1 MHRWMTLVC
10 TLFLPG
16 LAGTM
21 LSAEES
27 TPLAFRAGAAMV
39 DITPTVFPVIVNGMV
54 EERTATMAHDVL
66 MARALVLDDGTERIA
81 IVVVDSLMLTRAML
95 DDAKE
100 QASQLTGIPTNRM
113 LISATHTHSAPS
125 AMPCLGS
132 RVDPEYAQFLPGQIV
147 RSIVQASEKL
157 TPAKV
162 GWAVVTDDQHN
173 HCRRWIFRSDRM
185 TMADPF
191 GQFNVRAHMHP
202 GYQSPNHIGPSG
214 PADTDLTVLSVQ
226 TTDDKPLAVLANYA
240 MHYYGSPLVS
250 GDICGRFGAKFAEL
264 IGVSDQQPGFVGI
277 LSQGT
282 SGDSMWMDYSQPA
295 KQNDLDAY
303 VRALAEGAVR
313 ASESIQYRSDI
324 TLAMA
329 EETLKLNRRTPDEA
343 RLKWAHE
350 LVVQVGDR
358 LPRGWS
364 EVYAFEQLQ
373 LHEDPTA
380 ELKLQAIRI
389 GDFGITAIPDEVF
402 GITGIKLK
410 NASPLAVTMNIELA
424 NGAEG
429 YIPPPEQHVL
439 GGYTTWPARTAGLE
453 VQAEPR
459 IVETLT
465 RLLEQVSEKA
475 RRETI
480 DELHAY
486 AEAVLESKPRA
497 FWRVGEIESTGW
509 DQLPT
514 GSGGPPNSGSHDGGP
529 ALALLAGPTL
539 QKTGIC
545 IDAVG
550 DHHGRYEDGI
560 AFYLPGPKGSGL
572 TQQPRG
578 NRAAHFAGGR
588 VAAKVSG
595 LGSVYSVECW
605 VWNGFPNN
613 ERAVTGYFFSRGPD
627 GDVRVPG
634 DHLGIGGN
642 YLNQGWDGKL
652 LLFNGNE
659 RDEALTGRTVLESR
673 AWHHVA
679 LIRNG
684 KHVTVYLN
692 GNPQPEIDGE
702 LEPTFKESSD
712 EIFLGG
718 RSDRLFGLEGRLDE
732 VALYDRVLTAEE
744 IASHF
749 AVADTLVVGWDQRAT
764 PASAHQN
771 GAGDIVGRRGLPA
784 ADPTLHQDTT
794 PVPDTPPLSPEESMK
809 VAHVREGYELQLV
822 VAEPLVID
830 PVAIDWGPDGRLW
843 VAEMADYPSG
853 MDNNGK
859 PGGRIRFLEDKD
871 NDGKYETSTV
881 LLHDVPFPTGVMAW
895 GKGVIVTA
903 APEIFYAEDTD
914 GDGKADV
921 RNTLYSGFLEGNQ
934 QLRVNGLRWGLDN
947 WVHCASGSHHA
958 GYGADSQ
965 ILSHVTNEKTA
976 VGSRDFRFRPDE
988 GLIDPQSGPSQFGR
1002 NRDAWGNWFGEQNSY
1017 PLWHYVLED
1026 PYIRRNPHFAP
1037 PDPRNLMTPSNPP
1050 IYAAA
1055 PPEKR
1060 FHSFEQSGRYT
1071 SACSGMV
1078 YLDELLFGADSRS
1091 CLPGRTSVEGAAQPE
1106 RASQQGAAPPD
1117 ALQSGDEVAKSFPA
1131 ERTYQTQSFPAERTY
1146 QSNLGTQHAFTCEP
1160 FSNLVQHNLLIDDGV
1175 SFRLERDPKE
1185 ADAKTDFFAS
1195 EDRWCRPVMV
1205 RTGPDGALWIV
1216 DMYRYMIEHPHWL
1229 PKEGQD
1235 ELRPF
1240 FRSGDDRGRIYRI
1253 VPVSGKALA
1262 AGVNASETPL
1272 PRPDALS
1279 PTDHR
1284 MDQLSAAELVAEL
1297 ESPNGWRRDTAQ
1309 RLLVTSGDESAEK
1322 LLQTMVSTGQ
1332 RPTARLHALCTLEGL
1347 GTLSASDIEVALK
1360 DPHPGVRR
1368 RAVRLAPAVK
1378 VPLTSLLSLT
1388 HDPSAKV
1395 RLELACV
1402 AGQVQETASSNI
1414 LGDLLLSDTDPYVR
1428 AAVISSLN
1436 AGNIS
1441 NTIDRFGVVVQ
1452 RDAAANNSSET
1463 KMPGFTAADRD
1474 ELTSILYEQ
1483 AASMADSKDIER
1495 LLLLT
1500 VDDAEDRLQAW
1511 QMKSF
1516 ARMLDRLHARGWL
1529 ISDHFVSKDHQAW
1542 IANAFQIARGMA
1554 ADSAEHENLRVAAIP
1569 LLLRNAEQPQDI
1581 ATLQEMLTPQTP
1593 VSVQEAAIRHL
1604 GQQSTESAADAL
1616 LAGWSSHS
1624 PLIRSQILTELSSRP
1639 EWIVRLLTQMES
1651 GHVAAGEIDAA
1662 MRQRLL
1668 TTRDAA
1674 IRGRLEKVFTS
1685 GTSTDR
1691 KAVMEVFQPALKLAG
1706 DAVRGGMIFGKK
1718 CATCHKQGGV
1728 GHEVGPNLA
1737 SLTTRTPESIF
1748 TAILDPS
1755 AAVEAKYLNFV
1766 VATTSG
1772 RSVIG
1777 MLSTETGS
1785 SIMLLAAEG
1794 KSESVLRTDIEELR
1808 STGKSLMPDGVEK
1821 DLTHQDLADVI
1832 EYVKGLQK

>member
-1 MHRWMTLVC
+1 MRRWMILVC
-10 TLFLPG
+10 TLL
-16 LAGTM
+16 LLESARTA
-21 LSAEES
+21 LSAEEA
-27 TPLAFRAGAAMV
+27 TPVSLRAGAAMV

-66 MARALVLDDGTERIA
+66 MARALVLDDGKERIA
-81 IVVVDSLMLTRAML
+81 IVVVDSLMLTRAIL

-100 QASQLTGIPTNRM
+100 QASGLTGIPMNRM

-147 RSIVQASEKL
+147 RSIVQANEKL

-162 GWAVVTDDQHN
+162 GWAVVTDDLHN

-202 GYQSPNHIGPSG
+202 GYQSANHISPSG

-250 GDICGRFGAKFAEL
+250 GDICGRFGLKFAEL
-264 IGVSDQQPGFVGI
+264 IGVSNQQPGFVGI

-295 KQNDLDAY
+295 QPTDLDAY
-303 VRALAEGAVR
+303 VKALAEGAVR
-313 ASESIQYRSDI
+313 ACQSISYRSDVS
-324 TLAMA
+324 LAMA

-343 RLKWAHE
+343 RLKWAQE
-350 LVVQVGDR
+350 LVTQVGDR

-364 EVYAFEQLQ
+364 EVYAFEQLR

-410 NASPLAVTMNIELA
+410 NVSPLAATMNIELA

-429 YIPPPEQHVL
+429 YIPPPEQHQL

-453 VQAEPR
+453 VQAEPQ
-459 IVETLT
+459 IVEVLT
-465 RLLEQVSEKA
+465 QLLEQVSGKP

-480 DELHAY
+480 DAAHAF
-486 AEAVLESKPRA
+486 AKAVMESKPRT
-497 FWRVGEIESTGW
+497 FWRLGEIAGTANQSLRRREAAAG
-509 DQLPT
+509 QNPA
-514 GSGGPPNSGSHDGGP
+514 DGAAGVQYLAAD
-529 ALALLAGPTL
+529 ALGKHHAL
-539 QKTGIC
+539 
-545 IDAVG
+545 
-550 DHHGRYEDGI
+550 YEDGI
-560 AFYLPGPKGSGL
+560 AFYLPGPKGNGL
-572 TQQPRG
+572 NQQPRG

-588 VAAKVSG
+588 VAANVPD
-595 LGSVYSVECW
+595 LGNVYSVECW

-627 GDVRVPG
+627 GDAQVAG
-634 DHLGIGGN
+634 DHLGVGGN
-642 YLNQGWDGKL
+642 YRNQGWDGKL

-659 RDEALTGRTVLESR
+659 RDETFIGRTVLETR
-673 AWHHVA
+673 TWHHVA
-679 LIRNG
+679 LVRNG

-702 LEPTFKESSD
+702 LEPTYSEAAD
-712 EIFLGG
+712 AIFLGG
-718 RSDRLFGLEGRLDE
+718 RSDRMFGLEGRLDE
-732 VALYDRVLTAEE
+732 VALYDRALTAEE
-744 IASHF
+744 VSAHF
-749 AVADTLVVGWDQRAT
+749 AVAGAMIVPQISEVV
-764 PASAHQN
+764 PK
-771 GAGDIVGRRGLPA
+771 
-784 ADPTLHQDTT
+784 
-794 PVPDTPPLSPEESMK
+794 PDTPPLSPEESMK
-809 VAHVREGYELQLV
+809 VAHVREGFELELV
-822 VAEPLVID
+822 AAEPLVID
-830 PVAIDWGPDGRLW
+830 PVAIDWGPDGKLW

-871 NDGKYETSTV
+871 QDGKYETSTV
-881 LLHDVPFPTGVMAW
+881 LLSDVPFPTGVMAW
-895 GKGVIVTA
+895 GNGVLVTA
-903 APEIFYAEDTD
+903 APEIFYAEDSN
-914 GDGKADV
+914 GDGKADI
-921 RNTLYSGFLEGNQ
+921 RKTLFSGFLEGNQ

-947 WVHCASGSHHA
+947 WVYCASGSHHA

-965 ILSHVTNEKTA
+965 ILSHITNQIIA
-976 VGSRDFRFRPDE
+976 VGSRDFRIRPE
-988 GLIDPQSGPSQFGR
+988 LGLIDPQSGPSQFGR

-1026 PYIRRNPHFAP
+1026 PSIRRNSHFAP

-1050 IYAAA
+1050 VYAAA
-1055 PPEKR
+1055 APEKR

-1078 YLDELLFGADSRS
+1078 YLDELLFGA
-1091 CLPGRTSVEGAAQPE
+1091 
-1106 RASQQGAAPPD
+1106 
-1117 ALQSGDEVAKSFPA
+1117 
-1131 ERTYQTQSFPAERTY
+1131 ERTYLSG
-1146 QSNLGTQHAFTCEP
+1146 LGIQHAFTCEP

-1175 SFRLERDPKE
+1175 SFRLERDPAE
-1185 ADAKTDFFAS
+1185 ADSKTDFFAS

-1205 RTGPDGALWIV
+1205 RTGPDGALWVV

-1253 VPVSGKALA
+1253 VPVSGTALS
-1262 AGVNASETPL
+1262 AGVHASETP
-1272 PRPDALS
+1272 RPTASALS
-1279 PTDHR
+1279 LTGHR
-1284 MDQLSAAELVAEL
+1284 MDHLSTAELVATL

-1309 RLLVTSGDESAEK
+1309 QLLIATHDESAVE
-1322 LLQTMVSTGQ
+1322 LLSTMVAGGN
-1332 RPTARLHALCTLEGL
+1332 RPTARLHALCTLDGL
-1347 GTLSASDIEVALK
+1347 NALTPGIVESALQ

-1368 RAVRLAPAVK
+1368 HAVRLTPSAK
-1378 VPLTSLLSLT
+1378 VPLTSLLVLT
-1388 HDPSAKV
+1388 NDPDAKV

-1402 AGQVQETASSNI
+1402 AGQVEDSVSANI
-1414 LGDLLLSDTDPYVR
+1414 LGDLLLRDTNPYLQ

-1436 AGNIS
+1436 AGNIN
-1441 NTIDRFGVVVQ
+1441 NTIERFGSVAQV
-1452 RDAAANNSSET
+1452 DAAANNSGDS
-1463 KMPGFTAADRD
+1463 KIPGFTAADRD

-1483 AASMADSKDIER
+1483 AASIASDKDIER

-1500 VDDAEDRLQAW
+1500 VDDSDDRLQAW

-1516 ARMLDRLHARGWL
+1516 ARMLDRLHARGWSV
-1529 ISDHFVSKDHQAW
+1529 SDHIGGKDHQAW
-1542 IANAFQIARGMA
+1542 IAKAFQIARRMA
-1554 ADSAEHENLRVAAIP
+1554 ADSSEEEILRVAAIP
-1569 LLLRNAEQPQDI
+1569 LLLRSSDGPRDI
-1581 ATLQEMLTPQTP
+1581 ATLQEMLMPQTP
-1593 VSVQEAAIRHL
+1593 VRVQEAAIRHL
-1604 GQQSTESAADAL
+1604 GQQSTESSADAL

-1639 EWIVRLLTQMES
+1639 EWIARLLTQMES
-1651 GHVAAGEIDAA
+1651 GSVAAGEIDAA

-1674 IRGRLEKVFTS
+1674 VRERLEKVFTS
-1685 GTSTDR
+1685 GTSADR
-1691 KAVMEVFQPALKLAG
+1691 KAVMEAFQPTLKLTG
-1706 DAVRGGMIFGKK
+1706 DAARGALVFGKK

-1737 SLTTRTPESIF
+1737 SLTTRTPESLF

-1755 AAVEAKYLNFV
+1755 AVVEAKYLNFV

-1785 SIMLLAAEG
+1785 SITLLAAEG

-1832 EYVKGLQK
+1832 EYVRGLQK

>member
-1 MHRWMTLVC
+1 M
-10 TLFLPG
+10 
-16 LAGTM
+16 
-21 LSAEES
+21 
-27 TPLAFRAGAAMV
+27 
-39 DITPTVFPVIVNGMV
+39 
-54 EERTATMAHDVL
+54 
-66 MARALVLDDGTERIA
+66 
-81 IVVVDSLMLTRAML
+81 
-95 DDAKE
+95 
-100 QASQLTGIPTNRM
+100 
-113 LISATHTHSAPS
+113 
-125 AMPCLGS
+125 
-132 RVDPEYAQFLPGQIV
+132 
-147 RSIVQASEKL
+147 
-157 TPAKV
+157 
-162 GWAVVTDDQHN
+162 
-173 HCRRWIFRSDRM
+173 
-185 TMADPF
+185 
-191 GQFNVRAHMHP
+191 
-202 GYQSPNHIGPSG
+202 SPNHIGPSG
-214 PADTDLTVLSVQ
+214 PADTDLMVLSVQ
-226 TTDDKPLAVLANYA
+226 TADDKPLAVLANYA
-240 MHYYGSPLVS
+240 MHYHGSPMVS
-250 GDICGRFGAKFAEL
+250 GDICGRFGLKFAEL
-264 IGVSDQQPGFVGI
+264 IGVTNQQPGFVGI

-295 KQNDLDAY
+295 RPTDLDAY
-303 VRALAEGAVR
+303 VKALAEGAVR
-313 ASESIQYRSDI
+313 ACESIQYRSDI
-324 TLAMA
+324 SLAMA
-329 EETLKLNRRTPDEA
+329 EETLKLHRRTPDEA

-350 LVVQVGDR
+350 LVAQVGDR

-364 EVYAFEQLQ
+364 EVYAFEQLR
-373 LHEDPTA
+373 LHEDPAA

-410 NASPLAVTMNIELA
+410 NVSPLVATMNIELA

-429 YIPPPEQHVL
+429 YIPPPEQHQL

-453 VQAEPR
+453 VRAEPQ

-465 RLLEQVSEKA
+465 RLLEEVAGKP
-475 RRETI
+475 RRESI
-480 DELHAY
+480 DERHAY
-486 AEAVLESKPRA
+486 AKTIMESKPMA
-497 FWRVGEIESTGW
+497 FWRLGEIES
-509 DQLPT
+509 
-514 GSGGPPNSGSHDGGP
+514 GG
-529 ALALLAGPTL
+529 L
-539 QKTGIC
+539 C
-545 IDAVG
+545 IDTIG
-550 DHHGRYEDGI
+550 IHHAHYEDGI
-560 AFYLPGPKGSGL
+560 AFYLPGPKGNGL
-572 TQQPRG
+572 NQQPRG

-595 LGSVYSVECW
+595 LGNVYSVECW

-613 ERAVTGYFFSRGPD
+613 ERAVTGYFFSRGPE
-627 GDVRVPG
+627 GDAEVAG

-642 YLNQGWDGKL
+642 YMNQGWDGKL

-659 RDEALTGRTVLESR
+659 RDEALTGRTMLETR
-673 AWHHVA
+673 MWHHVA
-679 LIRNG
+679 LVRNG
-684 KHVTVYLN
+684 KHVTVYLD
-692 GNPQPEIDGE
+692 GNPEPEIYGE
-702 LEPTFKESSD
+702 LEPTFEESSD

-718 RSDRLFGLEGRLDE
+718 RSDRMFGLEGRLDE
-732 VALYDRVLTAEE
+732 VALYGRALTADEV
-744 IASHF
+744 ARHF
-749 AVADTLVVGWDQRAT
+749 AVADALFVPQISEVV
-764 PASAHQN
+764 PK
-771 GAGDIVGRRGLPA
+771 
-784 ADPTLHQDTT
+784 
-794 PVPDTPPLSPEESMK
+794 PDTPPLSPAESMK

-822 VAEPLVID
+822 VAEPLVVD
-830 PVAIDWGPDGRLW
+830 PVAIDWGPDGKLW

-859 PGGRIRFLEDKD
+859 PGGRIRFLEDND

-881 LLHDVPFPTGVMAW
+881 LLKDVPFPTGVMAW
-895 GKGVIVTA
+895 GQGVIVTA
-903 APEIFYAEDTD
+903 APEIFYAEDSD
-914 GDGKADV
+914 GDGKADI
-921 RNTLYSGFLEGNQ
+921 RKTLFSGFLEGNQ
-934 QLRVNGLRWGLDN
+934 QLRVNGLCWGLDN
-947 WVHCASGSHHA
+947 WVYCASGSHHA
-958 GYGADSQ
+958 SYGADSQ
-965 ILSHVTNEKTA
+965 ILSHVTNQKSA
-976 VGSRDFRFRPDE
+976 IGSRDFRFRPDE

-1050 IYAAA
+1050 VYAAA
-1055 PPEKR
+1055 QAEKR

-1078 YLDELLFGADSRS
+1078 YLDELLFGAESRS
-1091 CLPGRTSVEGAAQPE
+1091 CLPGRTSADDAPLP
-1106 RASQQGAAPPD
+1106 AKANAQGADQPHAS
-1117 ALQSGDEVAKSFPA
+1117 LGRDEVAKSFPA

-1146 QSNLGTQHAFTCEP
+1146 QTQSFPAERTYMSGLAIQHAFTCEP

-1175 SFRLERDPKE
+1175 SFRLERDPAE

-1216 DMYRYMIEHPHWL
+1216 DMYRYMIEHPQWL

-1253 VPVSGKALA
+1253 VPKATSGNP
-1262 AGVNASETPL
+1262 GERGGASP
-1272 PRPDALS
+1272 PVPS
-1279 PTDHR
+1279 PR
-1284 MDQLSAAELVAEL
+1284 MDQFSTAELVAEL
-1297 ESPNGWRRDTAQ
+1297 ESSNGWRRDTAQ
-1309 RLLVTSGDESAEK
+1309 RLLVTSREESAVE
-1322 LLQTMVSTGQ
+1322 LLKTMVGTGQ
-1332 RPTARLHALCTLEGL
+1332 RPTARLHALCTLDGL
-1347 GTLSASDIEVALK
+1347 GKLSADVVEIALK

-1368 RAVRLAPAVK
+1368 YAVRLTPSAK
-1378 VPLTSLLSLT
+1378 VPLTSLLVLT
-1388 HDPSAKV
+1388 HDPDAKV

-1402 AGQVQETASSNI
+1402 AGQVQEIASAGI
-1414 LGDLLLSDTDPYVR
+1414 LGELLLRDTNPYLR

-1436 AGNIS
+1436 AGNIN
-1441 NTIDRFGVVVQ
+1441 NTIDRFGSVVQ
-1452 RDAAANNSSET
+1452 VDAPANKPGES
-1463 KMPGFTAADRD
+1463 KMPGFTAAERD

-1483 AASMADSKDIER
+1483 AASVANDEDLER

-1500 VDDAEDRLQAW
+1500 VDDADDRLQAW

-1516 ARMLDRLHARGWL
+1516 ARMLDRLNARGWS

-1542 IANAFQIARGMA
+1542 IANAFQIARRMA
-1554 ADSAEHENLRVAAIP
+1554 ADSNEDEILRVAAIP
-1569 LLLRNAEQPQDI
+1569 LLLRNVHQPQDL
-1581 ATLQEMLTPQTP
+1581 AKLQEMLTPQTP

-1604 GQQSTESAADAL
+1604 GRQSTESSADAL

-1651 GHVAAGEIDAA
+1651 GSVAVGEIDAA

-1674 IRGRLEKVFTS
+1674 IRTRLEKVFTS
-1685 GTSTDR
+1685 GTSADR
-1691 KAVMEVFQPALKLAG
+1691 SAVMEAFQPALKLTSDAG
-1706 DAVRGGMIFGKK
+1706 RGALVFGKK

-1737 SLTTRTPESIF
+1737 SLTMRTPESLF

-1755 AAVEAKYLNFV
+1755 AAVEGKYLNFV

-1785 SIMLLAAEG
+1785 SITLLAAEG
-1794 KSESVLRTDIEELR
+1794 KSEAVLRTDIEELR

-1832 EYVKGLQK
+1832 EYVKTLQK

>member
-1 MHRWMTLVC
+1 MRRWITLVC
-10 TLFLPG
+10 TVLSLG
-16 LAGTM
+16 SAGRA
-21 LSAEES
+21 LSAEE
-27 TPLAFRAGAAMV
+27 LAPMGFRAGAAMV

-66 MARALVLDDGTERIA
+66 MARALVLDDGKERIA
-81 IVVVDSLMLTRAML
+81 LVVVDSLMLTRAML

-100 QASQLTGIPTNRM
+100 QASQLTGIPPNRM

-147 RSIVQASEKL
+147 RCIVQASEKL

-162 GWAVVTDDQHN
+162 GWAMVTDDQN
-173 HCRRWIFRSDRM
+173 NNCRRWIFRSDRM
-185 TMADPF
+185 AMADPF

-214 PADTDLTVLSVQ
+214 PADTDLTVLSVH

-250 GDICGRFGAKFAEL
+250 GDVCGRFGLKFAEL
-264 IGVSDQQPGFVGI
+264 IGVSNQQPGFVGI

-295 KQNDLDAY
+295 KPNDLDAY
-303 VRALAEGAVR
+303 VKALAEGAVR
-313 ASESIQYRSDI
+313 ACESIQYRSDI

-329 EETLKLNRRTPDEA
+329 EETLKLNRRAPDEA
-343 RLKWAHE
+343 RLQWAHE
-350 LVVQVGDR
+350 LVAQVGDR

-364 EVYAFEQLQ
+364 EVYAFEQLR
-373 LHEDPTA
+373 LHEEPTA

-410 NASPLAVTMNIELA
+410 NGSPLAVTMNIELA

-429 YIPPPEQHVL
+429 YIPPPEQHAL
-439 GGYTTWPARTAGLE
+439 GGYTTWAARTAGLE
-453 VQAEPR
+453 VAAEPQ

-465 RLLEQVSEKA
+465 RLLEQVAGKP
-475 RRETI
+475 RRDTV
-480 DELHAY
+480 DEQHAY
-486 AEAVLESKPRA
+486 AKAVMESKPKA
-497 FWRVGEIESTGW
+497 FWRLGEI
-509 DQLPT
+509 
-514 GSGGPPNSGSHDGGP
+514 SGTAAAD
-529 ALALLAGPTL
+529 AL
-539 QKTGIC
+539 GI
-545 IDAVG
+545 
-550 DHHGRYEDGI
+550 HHARYEDGI
-560 AFYLPGPKGSGL
+560 AFYLPGPKGDGL
-572 TQQPRG
+572 NQQPRG

-588 VAAKVSG
+588 VAATVPQ
-595 LGSVYSVECW
+595 LGNVYSVECW
-605 VWNGFPNN
+605 VWNGFPNS

-627 GDVRVPG
+627 GDAQVAG

-642 YLNQGWDGKL
+642 YMNLGWDGKL
-652 LLFNGNE
+652 FLFNGNK
-659 RDEALTGRTVLESR
+659 RDEAIIGRTVLETR
-673 AWHHVA
+673 TWHHVA
-679 LIRNG
+679 LVRNG
-684 KHVTVYLN
+684 NHVTVYLN
-692 GNPQPEIDGE
+692 GNLQPEIDGE
-702 LEPTFKESSD
+702 LEATFAEADDK
-712 EIFLGG
+712 IVLGG

-732 VALYDRVLTAEE
+732 VTLYDRVLTPEE
-744 IASHF
+744 VSSHF
-749 AVADTLVVGWDQRAT
+749 TVADAEIVPQISEVV
-764 PASAHQN
+764 PK
-771 GAGDIVGRRGLPA
+771 
-784 ADPTLHQDTT
+784 
-794 PVPDTPPLSPEESMK
+794 PDTPPLSPEESMK

-822 VAEPLVID
+822 AAEPLVID
-830 PVAIDWGPDGRLW
+830 PVAIDWGPDGKLW

-859 PGGRIRFLEDKD
+859 PGGRIRFLEDKN

-881 LLHDVPFPTGVMAW
+881 LLNDVPFPTGVMAW

-903 APEIFYAEDTD
+903 APEILYAEDSD
-914 GDGKADV
+914 GDGTADI
-921 RNTLYSGFLEGNQ
+921 RKTLFSGFLEGNQ

-947 WVHCASGSHHA
+947 WIHCASGSHHP

-965 ILSHVTNEKTA
+965 ILSHVTNERTA
-976 VGSRDFRFRPDE
+976 VGSRDFRIRPNE

-1037 PDPRNLMTPSNPP
+1037 PDPRNLMTPSNPLV
-1050 IYAAA
+1050 YAAT

-1078 YLDELLFGADSRS
+1078 YLDELLFGENEQSP
-1091 CLPGRTSVEGAAQPE
+1091 LPRVGGEGQGEGAATL
-1106 RASQQGAAPPD
+1106 ALNAAEQSTPSSGLRPPSP
-1117 ALQSGDEVAKSFPA
+1117 LK
-1131 ERTYQTQSFPAERTY
+1131 
-1146 QSNLGTQHAFTCEP
+1146 LGEKGQFQHLPLQHAFTCEP

-1175 SFRLERDPKE
+1175 SFRLERDPAE

-1216 DMYRYMIEHPHWL
+1216 DMYRYMIEHPQWL
-1229 PKEGQD
+1229 PKEGQA

-1253 VPVSGKALA
+1253 VPKAASGNPGERGGVS
-1262 AGVNASETPL
+1262 L
-1272 PRPDALS
+1272 PVCS
-1279 PTDHR
+1279 PR
-1284 MDQLSAAELVAEL
+1284 MDQCSTADLVESL
-1297 ESPNGWRRDTAQ
+1297 ESPNGWRRDMAQ
-1309 RLLVTSGDESAEK
+1309 QLLIAARDELAVE
-1322 LLQTMVSTGQ
+1322 LLSTMVVGGK
-1332 RPTARLHALCTLEGL
+1332 RPTARMHALCTLDGL
-1347 GTLSASDIEVALK
+1347 NALTPKIVESALQDS
-1360 DPHPGVRR
+1360 HPGVRR
-1368 RAVRLAPAVK
+1368 YAVRLAPAAQVS
-1378 VPLTSLLSLT
+1378 LTSLLSLT
-1388 HDPSAKV
+1388 QDADAKV

-1402 AGQVQETASSNI
+1402 AGQVQDIASARI
-1414 LGDLLLSDTDPYVR
+1414 LGDLLLCDTDPYLR

-1441 NTIDRFGVVVQ
+1441 NTIARFRAVVQ
-1452 RDAAANNSSET
+1452 SDAPANKPGESN
-1463 KMPGFTAADRD
+1463 MLGFTAADRD

-1483 AASMADSKDIER
+1483 AASIANDDDLER
-1495 LLLLT
+1495 LLLVT
-1500 VDDAEDRLQAW
+1500 VDDSEDRLQAW

-1516 ARMLDRLHARGWL
+1516 ARMLDRLHARGWS
-1529 ISDHFVSKDHQAW
+1529 ISDHMVSNDHQTW
-1542 IANAFQIARGMA
+1542 IANAFRIARRMA
-1554 ADSAEHENLRVAAIP
+1554 ADPAAEESLRVAAIP
-1569 LLLRNAEQPQDI
+1569 LLLRNSDQSLDVT
-1581 ATLQEMLTPQTP
+1581 TLQEMLKPQTP
-1593 VSVQEAAIRHL
+1593 VRVQEAAIRHL
-1604 GQQSTESAADAL
+1604 GQQSTASASDAL
-1616 LAGWSSHS
+1616 LVGWSSHS
-1624 PLIRSQILTELSSRP
+1624 PLIRVQILTELSSRP
-1639 EWIVRLLTQMES
+1639 EWIARLLAQMES
-1651 GHVAAGEIDAA
+1651 GSVAAGEIDAA

-1668 TTRDAA
+1668 TIRDAT
-1674 IRGRLEKVFTS
+1674 IRGRLEKVFASETS
-1685 GTSTDR
+1685 ADR
-1691 KAVMEVFQPALKLAG
+1691 KAVMEAFQPALQLTG
-1706 DAVRGGMIFGKK
+1706 DAARGALVFGKK

-1737 SLTTRTPESIF
+1737 ALTTRTPESLF
-1748 TAILDPS
+1748 NAILDPS

-1785 SIMLLAAEG
+1785 SITLLAAEG

-1821 DLTHQDLADVI
+1821 DLTHQDIADVI
-1832 EYVKGLQK
+1832 DYVRTLQK

>member
-1 MHRWMTLVC
+1 MRQWITLVC
-10 TLFLPG
+10 TVLSLG
-16 LAGTM
+16 SAGRT
-21 LSAEES
+21 LTAEE
-27 TPLAFRAGAAMV
+27 TAPAGIRAGAAMV

-66 MARALVLDDGTERIA
+66 MARALVLDDGKERIA

-95 DDAKE
+95 DDAKG

-157 TPAKV
+157 TSAKV

-173 HCRRWIFRSDRM
+173 NCRRWIFRSDRM

-214 PADTDLTVLSVQ
+214 PADTDLTVLSVH

-250 GDICGRFGAKFAEL
+250 GDVCGRFGLKFAEL
-264 IGVSDQQPGFVGI
+264 IGVSNQQPGFVGI

-295 KQNDLDAY
+295 KPNDLDAY
-303 VRALAEGAVR
+303 VKALAEGAVQ
-313 ASESIQYRSDI
+313 ACESIQYRSDI

-343 RLKWAHE
+343 RLKWAHD
-350 LVVQVGDR
+350 LVAQVGDR

-364 EVYAFEQLQ
+364 EVYAFEQLR

-410 NASPLAVTMNIELA
+410 NGSPLAVTMNIELA

-429 YIPPPEQHVL
+429 YIPPPEQHQL
-439 GGYTTWPARTAGLE
+439 DGYTTWPARTAGLE
-453 VQAEPR
+453 VSAEPQ
-459 IVETLT
+459 IVATLT
-465 RLLEQVSEKA
+465 RLLEEVAGKP
-475 RRETI
+475 RRETV
-480 DELHAY
+480 DEQHAY
-486 AEAVLESKPRA
+486 AKAVMESKPKA
-497 FWRVGEIESTGW
+497 FWRLGEIAGTVDPSLRRREAAAGRS
-509 DQLPT
+509 PA
-514 GSGGPPNSGSHDGGP
+514 DGAAGIQYVAAD
-529 ALALLAGPTL
+529 ALGNHQAL
-539 QKTGIC
+539 
-545 IDAVG
+545 
-550 DHHGRYEDGI
+550 YEDGI
-560 AFYLPGPKGSGL
+560 AFYLPGPKGDGL
-572 TQQPRG
+572 NQQPRG

-588 VAAKVSG
+588 VAASVPK
-595 LGSVYSVECW
+595 LGNVYSVECW
-605 VWNGFPNN
+605 VWNGFPNS

-627 GDVRVPG
+627 GDAQVAG

-642 YLNQGWDGKL
+642 YMNQGWDGRL

-659 RDEALTGRTVLESR
+659 RDEALTGRTVLETR
-673 AWHHVA
+673 TWHHVA
-679 LIRNG
+679 LVRNG
-684 KHVTVYLN
+684 NHVTVYLN
-692 GNPQPEIDGE
+692 GNLQPEIDGE
-702 LEPTFKESSD
+702 LEPTYAEADD

-718 RSDRLFGLEGRLDE
+718 RSDRMFGLEGRLDE
-732 VALYDRVLTAEE
+732 VALYNRVLTADEVV
-744 IASHF
+744 SHF
-749 AVADTLVVGWDQRAT
+749 AVADAMIVPQVSEVV
-764 PASAHQN
+764 PK
-771 GAGDIVGRRGLPA
+771 
-784 ADPTLHQDTT
+784 
-794 PVPDTPPLSPEESMK
+794 PDTPPLSPEESMK

-822 VAEPLVID
+822 VCEPLVID
-830 PVAIDWGPDGRLW
+830 PVAIDWGPDGKLW

-881 LLHDVPFPTGVMAW
+881 LLSDVPFPTGVMAW

-903 APEIFYAEDTD
+903 APEIFYAEDSD
-914 GDGKADV
+914 GDGKADIQK
-921 RNTLYSGFLEGNQ
+921 TLFSGFLEGNQ

-947 WVHCASGSHHA
+947 WIYCASGSHHA

-976 VGSRDFRFRPDE
+976 VGSRDFRIRPDE

-1026 PYIRRNPHFAP
+1026 PYIRRNPYFAP
-1037 PDPRNLMTPSNPP
+1037 PDPRHLMTPSNPP
-1050 IYAAA
+1050 VYAAA
-1055 PPEKR
+1055 APEKR

-1078 YLDELLFGADSRS
+1078 YLDELLFGDNSRS
-1091 CLPGRTSVEGAAQPE
+1091 CLPGGISARGGLLPEIVNEQGADEPH
-1106 RASQQGAAPPD
+1106 ASQGRD
-1117 ALQSGDEVAKSFPA
+1117 AVAKSFPA
-1131 ERTYQTQSFPAERTY
+1131 ERTYLSG
-1146 QSNLGTQHAFTCEP
+1146 LGIQHALTCEP

-1175 SFRLERDPKE
+1175 SFRLERDPAE

-1229 PKEGQD
+1229 PKEGQA

-1253 VPVSGKALA
+1253 VPVSGTALA
-1262 AGVNASETPL
+1262 AGVDTHLSRTPTAS
-1272 PRPDALS
+1272 ALS
-1279 PTDHR
+1279 LTEHR
-1284 MDQLSAAELVAEL
+1284 MDHCSTADLVESL

-1309 RLLVTSGDESAEK
+1309 RLLVTSRDESAEE
-1322 LLQTMVSTGQ
+1322 LLKTMVSTGQ
-1332 RPTARLHALCTLEGL
+1332 RPTARLHALCTLDGL
-1347 GTLSASDIEVALK
+1347 GKLSADVVEIALK

-1368 RAVRLAPAVK
+1368 QAVRLSPSAK
-1378 VPLTSLLSLT
+1378 VPLTSLLALT
-1388 HDPSAKV
+1388 KDPGAKV

-1402 AGQVQETASSNI
+1402 AGQVQDAASAGI
-1414 LGDLLLSDTDPYVR
+1414 LGDLLLHDTNPYLQ

-1441 NTIDRFGVVVQ
+1441 NTIDRFGAVVQ
-1452 RDAAANNSSET
+1452 SDAQASNPGET

-1483 AASMADSKDIER
+1483 AASIANDDDLER

-1500 VDDAEDRLQAW
+1500 VEDSDDRLLAW

-1516 ARMLDRLHARGWL
+1516 ARILDELPARGWS
-1529 ISDHFVSKDHQAW
+1529 ISDHFVSKDYQAW
-1542 IANAFQIARGMA
+1542 IANAFQIAQGMA
-1554 ADSAEHENLRVAAIP
+1554 ADPKENEILRVAAIP
-1569 LLLRNAEQPQDI
+1569 LLLRNVDQPQDV
-1581 ATLQEMLTPQTP
+1581 ATLREMLTPQTP

-1604 GQQSTESAADAL
+1604 GRQSTESSADAL
-1616 LAGWSSHS
+1616 LVGWSSHS
-1624 PLIRSQILTELSSRP
+1624 PLIRSQILAELSSRP
-1639 EWIVRLLTQMES
+1639 EWIARLLTQMES
-1651 GHVAAGEIDAA
+1651 GSVAAGEIDAA

-1674 IRGRLEKVFTS
+1674 IRERLEKVFAS

-1691 KAVMEVFQPALKLAG
+1691 KAVMDSFQPALKLIG
-1706 DAVRGGMIFGKK
+1706 DAGRGALVFGKK

-1737 SLTTRTPESIF
+1737 SLTTRTPESLF

-1755 AAVEAKYLNFV
+1755 AAVEAKYVNFV
-1766 VATTSG
+1766 VGTTSG

-1785 SIMLLAAEG
+1785 SITLLAAEG
-1794 KSESVLRTDIEELR
+1794 KSESVLRADIEELR

-1821 DLTHQDLADVI
+1821 DLTQQDLADVI
-1832 EYVKGLQK
+1832 EFVRGLQK

>member
-1 MHRWMTLVC
+1 MRRWMTLVC
-10 TLFLPG
+10 TFLSMG
-16 LAGTM
+16 SAGTA
-21 LSAEES
+21 LSAEEAAS
-27 TPLAFRAGAAMV
+27 AGFRAGAAMV

-66 MARALVLDDGTERIA
+66 MARALVLDDGKERVA

-95 DDAKE
+95 DDAKD
-100 QASQLTGIPTNRM
+100 QASQLTGIPTNHM

-147 RSIVQASEKL
+147 RSIVQANEKL

-162 GWAVVTDDQHN
+162 GWAVVTDNEHN

-240 MHYYGSPLVS
+240 MHYHGSPLVS
-250 GDICGRFGAKFAEL
+250 GDVCGRFGLKFAEL

-295 KQNDLDAY
+295 RPTDLDAC
-303 VRALAEGAVR
+303 VKALAEGAVR
-313 ASESIQYRSDI
+313 ACESIQYRPDI
-324 TLAMA
+324 SLAMA
-329 EETLKLNRRTPDEA
+329 EETLKLKRRTPDEA

-350 LVVQVGDR
+350 LVAQVGDR

-364 EVYAFEQLQ
+364 EVYAFEQLR

-380 ELKLQAIRI
+380 EIKLQAIRI

-410 NASPLAVTMNIELA
+410 NGSPLAVTMNIELA

-429 YIPPPEQHVL
+429 YIPPPEQHKL
-439 GGYTTWPARTAGLE
+439 GGYTTWSARTAGLE
-453 VQAEPR
+453 VQAEPQ

-465 RLLEQVSEKA
+465 RLLEEVAGKP
-475 RRETI
+475 RRETV

-486 AEAVLESKPRA
+486 AKAVMESQPKA
-497 FWRVGEIESTGW
+497 FWRLGEIEGIVNPSLRRREPGA
-509 DQLPT
+509 PAA
-514 GSGGPPNSGSHDGGP
+514 SPNPADGAAGVQYFAAD
-529 ALALLAGPTL
+529 ALGNHHAL
-539 QKTGIC
+539 
-545 IDAVG
+545 
-550 DHHGRYEDGI
+550 YEDGI
-560 AFYLPGPKGSGL
+560 AFYLPGPKGDGL
-572 TQQPRG
+572 NQQPRG

-588 VAAKVSG
+588 VAAIVPK
-595 LGSVYSVECW
+595 LGNVYSVECW

-613 ERAVTGYFFSRGPD
+613 ERAVTGYFFSRGAD
-627 GDVRVPG
+627 GDAQAAG

-642 YLNQGWDGKL
+642 YMNHGWDGKL

-659 RDEALTGRTVLESR
+659 RDEALTGRTVLGTR
-673 AWHHVA
+673 TWQHVA
-679 LIRNG
+679 LVRNG

-702 LEPTFKESSD
+702 LEPTYKESSD
-712 EIFLGG
+712 KIFLGG
-718 RSDRLFGLEGRLDE
+718 RSDRMFGLEGRLDE
-732 VALYDRVLTAEE
+732 VALYDRALTADEV
-744 IASHF
+744 AGHF
-749 AVADTLVVGWDQRAT
+749 AVAEAMIVPQISEVVPT
-764 PASAHQN
+764 PE
-771 GAGDIVGRRGLPA
+771 
-784 ADPTLHQDTT
+784 
-794 PVPDTPPLSPEESMK
+794 TPPLSPEESMK

-830 PVAIDWGPDGRLW
+830 PVAIDWGPDGKLW

-881 LLHDVPFPTGVMAW
+881 LLNDVPFPTGVMAW
-895 GKGVIVTA
+895 GKGVLITA
-903 APEIFYAEDTD
+903 APEIIYAEDSD
-914 GDGKADV
+914 GDGKADI
-921 RNTLYSGFLEGNQ
+921 RKTLFSGFLEGNQ

-947 WVHCASGSHHA
+947 WIHCASGSHHA

-965 ILSHVTNEKTA
+965 ILSHLTNQKTA
-976 VGSRDFRFRPDE
+976 VGSRDFRIRPAE

-1037 PDPRNLMTPSNPP
+1037 PDPRHLMTPSNPP
-1050 IYAAA
+1050 VYAAA

-1071 SACSGMV
+1071 SACSGIV
-1078 YLDELLFGADSRS
+1078 YLDELLFENSASSDVTGERGSRRAVTSAD
-1091 CLPGRTSVEGAAQPE
+1091 TAQQELRPPDVQ
-1106 RASQQGAAPPD
+1106 SQQLA
-1117 ALQSGDEVAKSFPA
+1117 
-1131 ERTYQTQSFPAERTY
+1131 
-1146 QSNLGTQHAFTCEP
+1146 TQHAFTCEP
-1160 FSNLVQHNLLIDDGV
+1160 FSNLVQHNLLINDGV
-1175 SFRLERDPKE
+1175 SFRLERDPVE

-1240 FRSGDDRGRIYRI
+1240 FRSGDNRGRIYRI
-1253 VPVSGKALA
+1253 VPVSGTALA
-1262 AGVNASETPL
+1262 AGVHASETSL
-1272 PRPDALS
+1272 SSAGALS
-1279 PTDHR
+1279 RTGHR
-1284 MDQLSAAELVAEL
+1284 MDQLSTAELVATL
-1297 ESPNGWRRDTAQ
+1297 ESPNGWRRDTSQ
-1309 RLLVTSGDESAEK
+1309 RLLVTSSGETAVD
-1322 LLQTMVSTGQ
+1322 LLQSMVNTGQ
-1332 RPTARLHALCTLEGL
+1332 RPTARLHALCTLDGL
-1347 GTLSASDIEVALK
+1347 GKLSAEVVEIALK

-1368 RAVRLAPAVK
+1368 HAVRLAPSAK

-1388 HDPSAKV
+1388 KDPDSKV

-1402 AGQVQETASSNI
+1402 AGQFQEIASANI
-1414 LGDLLLSDTDPYVR
+1414 LGDLLLGDTNPYLR

-1436 AGNIS
+1436 AGNIKM
-1441 NTIDRFGVVVQ
+1441 TIDRFVAVVQ
-1452 RDAAANNSSET
+1452 GDALANKPAES
-1463 KMPGFTAADRD
+1463 KMPGFAAADRD

-1483 AASMADSKDIER
+1483 AASIANDDALER

-1500 VDDAEDRLQAW
+1500 VDDSDDRLQAW

-1516 ARMLDRLHARGWL
+1516 AGMLDRLNTRAWS
-1529 ISDHFVSKDHQAW
+1529 IADHFVNKDHQAW
-1542 IANAFQIARGMA
+1542 IANAFQIARRMA
-1554 ADSAEHENLRVAAIP
+1554 ADSSEDEILRVAAIP
-1569 LLLRNAEQPQDI
+1569 LLLRSSDQPQDI

-1593 VSVQEAAIRHL
+1593 VRVQEAAIRHL
-1604 GQQSTESAADAL
+1604 GRQATESSADIL

-1624 PLIRSQILTELSSRP
+1624 PMIRAQILMELSSRP

-1651 GHVAAGEIDAA
+1651 GSVAAGEIDAA

-1668 TTRDAA
+1668 TTRDVS
-1674 IRGRLEKVFTS
+1674 IRARLEKVFTS
-1685 GTSTDR
+1685 GTSVDR
-1691 KAVMEVFQPALKLAG
+1691 KAVMESFQSALKLTG
-1706 DAVRGGMIFGKK
+1706 DATRGALLFGKK
-1718 CATCHKQGGV
+1718 CGACHKQGGV

-1737 SLTTRTPESIF
+1737 SLTTRTPESLF

-1755 AAVEAKYLNFV
+1755 AAVEARYLNFV

-1777 MLSTETGS
+1777 LLSTETGS
-1785 SIMLLAAEG
+1785 SITLLAAEG
-1794 KSESVLRTDIEELR
+1794 KSESVLRTNIEELR
-1808 STGKSLMPDGVEK
+1808 STGKSLMPEGVEK

-1832 EYVKGLQK
+1832 EYVKTLQK